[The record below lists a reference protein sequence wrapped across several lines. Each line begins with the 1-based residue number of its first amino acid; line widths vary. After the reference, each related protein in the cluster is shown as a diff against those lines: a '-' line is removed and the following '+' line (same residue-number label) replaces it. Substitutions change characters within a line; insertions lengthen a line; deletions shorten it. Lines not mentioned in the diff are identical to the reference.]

1 MKFRTDLLLR
11 SVNDEFFIVD
21 PQREIVDLSQ
31 IYNLT
36 RTVVFLWMEF
46 KGQSFT
52 EDALVIA
59 LTNGDQQDR
68 TKASLM
74 VRSILSCFR
83 RHGFLEE

>member
-11 SVNDEFFIVD
+11 SVNDEFYIVD
-21 PQREIVDLSQ
+21 PEKEMADLSQ
-31 IYNLT
+31 LYKLT

-52 EDALVIA
+52 EDALVVA

-68 TKASLM
+68 TTASLM